1 MEQIIDIIIKIVA
14 TLLLA
19 GAGWLGKYVITYL
32 KNNLDEKNIVFLD
45 TFIAEL
51 VAAAEQLY
59 AEVDEDGSI
68 RREYV
73 WNMLIEAG
81 YELTEA
87 VKAMVEAKVYD
98 INITNKSVKA
108 GEKNG

>member
-19 GAGWLGKYVITYL
+19 GAGWLGNYIITYL
-32 KNNLDEKNIVFLD
+32 RSNLDAREVEFLD
-45 TFIAEL
+45 SFVAEM

-59 AEVDEDGSI
+59 ADVDEDGSI

-73 WNMLIEAG
+73 YEMLIEAG

-87 VKAMVEAKVYD
+87 IKAMIEAKVYD
-98 INITNKSVKA
+98 INLMNAVKA
-108 GEKNG
+108 GETA

>member
-19 GAGWLGKYVITYL
+19 GAGWLVKYVITYL
-32 KNNLDEKNIVFLD
+32 RSNLDAKDIYVLN
-45 TFIAEL
+45 TFVAEL

-59 AEVDEDGSI
+59 ADVDDDGSI

-81 YELTEA
+81 YELTDA

-98 INITNKSVKA
+98 INITNRSVKV
-108 GEKNG
+108 GENE